1 MPTISIALSNIAARR
16 LRDALTEST
25 NSDDPATLGDV
36 KAYIIADLKQ
46 LIRTSEKRVATEAA
60 VSGTDPTIS

>member
-46 LIRTSEKRVATEAA
+46 LIQTSEKRIAALAA